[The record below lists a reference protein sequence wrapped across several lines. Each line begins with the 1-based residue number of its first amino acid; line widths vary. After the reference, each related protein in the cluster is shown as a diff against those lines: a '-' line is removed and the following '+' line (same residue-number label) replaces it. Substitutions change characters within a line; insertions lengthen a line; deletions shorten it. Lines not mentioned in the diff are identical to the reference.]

1 MTEAPVASP
10 RRGSAVDRFHALV
23 VLAIAPVVTL
33 VSAAPSTAARALTTA
48 PGPADPTAPLMAA
61 LALVAWAC
69 TGWLLL
75 VVVTTWGGHLPGV
88 AGRRA
93 RSTAERLAPASLRA
107 LVRVAVGLSVASGVV
122 GGPSA
127 ACAAPVPPA
136 PHAVF
141 FDWPGTAATPVAVV
155 FGPNVAPGRPAAH
168 PTPTPGRPS
177 ATPSHSTPSHAVP
190 SHVTSRA
197 PYGAAGNSS
206 VPSPAATLSPTGHPS
221 AGSVTGT
228 AARDVV
234 VHSGDSLW
242 SLAQAHLGPTAT
254 PARVAQAWPT
264 WWSANRSVI
273 GDDPDLI
280 HPGTHLLPPA
290 R

>member
-1 MTEAPVASP
+1 MTQAPVVSP
-10 RRGSAVDRFHALV
+10 RRGSPVDRFHALV

-33 VSAAPSTAARALTTA
+33 VSATPSTAARALTTA
-48 PGPADPTAPLMAA
+48 PGPADPTAPLLAA

-75 VVVTTWGGHLPGV
+75 VVVTTWGCHLPGV
-88 AGRRA
+88 TGRRA
-93 RSTAERLAPASLRA
+93 RSTAEWLAPTSLRA
-107 LVRVAVGLSVASGVV
+107 LVRVAVGLSVATGVV
-122 GGPSA
+122 GAPSA
-127 ACAAPVPPA
+127 AFAAPVPPA
-136 PHAVF
+136 PHAVL
-141 FDWPGTAATPVAVV
+141 FDWPGTAAAPVAVV
-155 FGPNVAPGRPAAH
+155 FGPNVAPGQPAAH
-168 PTPTPGRPS
+168 PTPTPGRSS
-177 ATPSHSTPSHAVP
+177 AAPAHAAP
-190 SHVTSRA
+190 AHAAPAHVTSRA
-197 PYGAAGNSS
+197 PQGATGSSS

-221 AGSVTGT
+221 AGPITGVT
-228 AARDVV
+228 ARDVV

-242 SLAQAHLGPTAT
+242 SLAQAQLGPTAT

-273 GDDPDLI
+273 GDDPGLI